1 MCRLHDGGNC
11 EFINPDTCPDECY
24 LYQELMEAYRERVNT
39 FWEIM
44 QVLDVNR
51 GDEVIPTLKAL
62 LNERNE
68 AVQRLLELEVYD

>member
-1 MCRLHDGGNC
+1 
-11 EFINPDTCPDECY
+11 
-24 LYQELMEAYRERVNT
+24 MEAYRERVNT